1 MGLLRLYGEL
11 VVVEYCRARD
21 RVVCSAG
28 NIVRLITRRR
38 VGGDG
43 EGRGYHQLSAGP
55 RRGAARLR
63 SLLLLA
69 LQRRGRLSTRAC
81 AQW

>member
-1 MGLLRLYGEL
+1 MS
-11 VVVEYCRARD
+11 VAVERWRARD

-28 NIVRLITRRR
+28 DIVRLITRRR

-43 EGRGYHQLSAGP
+43 EGRGHHELPAGS
-55 RRGAARLR
+55 RRSAARLG
-63 SLLLLA
+63 SLLLLT
-69 LQRRGRLSTRAC
+69 LQRRGRLRARAR